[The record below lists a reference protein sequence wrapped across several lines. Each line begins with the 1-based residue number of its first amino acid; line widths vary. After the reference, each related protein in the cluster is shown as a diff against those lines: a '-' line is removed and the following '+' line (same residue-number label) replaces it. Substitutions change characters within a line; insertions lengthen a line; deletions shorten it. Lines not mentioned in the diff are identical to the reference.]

1 MLDTLVRKRRNA
13 TAATKLLQRLLRN
26 QGMIPD
32 AITTVGLAS
41 HEAAI
46 DNLEIAGRHR
56 PGGVRDNN
64 RAESSHLVIRRR
76 ERKQQKF
83 KPAGSAQRFLS
94 SHAVIY
100 NTFNLQSHLISRPA
114 LQILRAQADR
124 AWEAATAAA

>member
-1 MLDTLVRKRRNA
+1 
-13 TAATKLLQRLLRN
+13 
-26 QGMIPD
+26 MIPD

-94 SHAVIY
+94 SHAVID
-100 NTFNLQSHLISRPA
+100 NTFNLQPHLISRPT
-114 LQILRAQADR
+114 LQILRAHADQVR
-124 AWEAATAAA
+124 ATANVAA